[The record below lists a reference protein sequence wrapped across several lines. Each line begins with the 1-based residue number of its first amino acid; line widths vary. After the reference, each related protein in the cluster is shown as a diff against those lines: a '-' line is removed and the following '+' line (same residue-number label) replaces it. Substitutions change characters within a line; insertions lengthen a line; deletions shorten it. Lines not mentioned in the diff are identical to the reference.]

1 MYKTRVLIISERKE
15 HSIKYKKLIETLN
28 QDVVITNDLSNA
40 LGIIQ
45 KQGSEFIVISDTIKE
60 KLSEFIRKIRVL
72 TFNSRPIIIAISKSS
87 DLEDKLEIL
96 EAGADD
102 FLGEEISKQE
112 FQMRFKAHLRRYI
125 ESNLNPITRFAD
137 KNISIKAIKKSFEE
151 KEKLSYLLL
160 IIKNIDLYR
169 KTHGEIAYEKILQT
183 LSAIIGSTIS
193 QNDYVGHISD
203 DIFILITNSYQ
214 AEKIASFLSFAF
226 DNILNKFYSND
237 EFENN
242 FTIQSSDAIEEN
254 KTGLMRLNIAS
265 IEKNENENDY
275 REILNRLFELIKL
288 CKNSNSS
295 TYIIDRIKLKGEVQ
309 EQEEKNKVLIL
320 EPDCALSYLLEN
332 VCQMNNINVK
342 ISLNENDFMESYKN
356 FKPNV
361 VLLDWGSK
369 NETISLEIAKKISE
383 DDVKLIFSSSFL
395 NKKEILKAGADLYIP
410 KPYEINTMI
419 DWIKKFL
426 KHSL

>member
-1 MYKTRVLIISERKE
+1 
-15 HSIKYKKLIETLN
+15 
-28 QDVVITNDLSNA
+28 
-40 LGIIQ
+40 
-45 KQGSEFIVISDTIKE
+45 
-60 KLSEFIRKIRVL
+60 
-72 TFNSRPIIIAISKSS
+72 
-87 DLEDKLEIL
+87 
-96 EAGADD
+96 
-102 FLGEEISKQE
+102 
-112 FQMRFKAHLRRYI
+112 
-125 ESNLNPITRFAD
+125 
-137 KNISIKAIKKSFEE
+137 
-151 KEKLSYLLL
+151 
-160 IIKNIDLYR
+160 
-169 KTHGEIAYEKILQT
+169 
-183 LSAIIGSTIS
+183 
-193 QNDYVGHISD
+193 
-203 DIFILITNSYQ
+203 
-214 AEKIASFLSFAF
+214 
-226 DNILNKFYSND
+226 
-237 EFENN
+237 
-242 FTIQSSDAIEEN
+242 
-254 KTGLMRLNIAS
+254 MRLNIAS
-265 IEKNENENDY
+265 IKKNENENDY

-369 NETISLEIAKKISE
+369 NETISLEIAKKISK